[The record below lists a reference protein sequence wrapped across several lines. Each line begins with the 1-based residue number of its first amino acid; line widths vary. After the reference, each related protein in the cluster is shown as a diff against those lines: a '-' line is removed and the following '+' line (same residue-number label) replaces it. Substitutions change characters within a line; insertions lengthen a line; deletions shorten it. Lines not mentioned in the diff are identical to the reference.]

1 MKQQKLSLIVAMAN
15 NGVIGRDND
24 LPWRIPADL
33 KRFRAI
39 TMGHHIV
46 MGRKTYQSLNRLL
59 PGRTTVIISRNSKYN
74 IDGAINVTSIDEAI
88 AACGDEQ
95 EIFFI
100 GGAEIF
106 RDVLH
111 RVDRIYLTLV
121 EATIEGDAH
130 FPKFDRSAWTSTST
144 QSVPADALN
153 EYPHQFLVLD
163 RIQAT

>member
-1 MKQQKLSLIVAMAN
+1 MAN
-15 NGVIGRDND
+15 NDVIGRDNQ
-24 LPWRIPADL
+24 LPWKIPADL

-59 PGRTTVIISRNSKYN
+59 PGRTTVIISRNSQYK
-74 IDGAINVTSIDEAI
+74 IEGAINVSSIDNAI
-88 AACGDEQ
+88 AACGDDQ

-121 EATIEGDAH
+121 DATLEGDAY
-130 FPKFDRSAWTSTST
+130 FPPLDRATWNTTST
-144 QSVPADALN
+144 QSVPADGLN
-153 EYPHQFLVLD
+153 EYPHQFLILD
-163 RIQAT
+163 RKPSTVN